1 MKLVVAVVQS
11 RDAGTLIQ
19 ALVEQGFAA
28 TQINSSGGFLRES
41 NVTLLVGVQEGLVA
55 DVIRTVRES
64 CHARMRYVNP
74 LMPILEPAEFHV
86 AAPVEVHVGGA
97 TVFVLDV
104 ERYERVA

>member
-11 RDAGTLIQ
+11 RDAESLVQ
-19 ALVEQGFAA
+19 ALTEQGFFA

-41 NVTLLVGVQEGLVA
+41 NVTVLIGVQEVA
-55 DVIRTVRES
+55 VPDVIRLVRENG
-64 CHARMRYVNP
+64 HARTRYVNP
-74 LMPILEPAEFHV
+74 LMPLLEPSEFHV

-97 TVFVLDV
+97 TIFVLDV